1 MVEDEVVVRRK
12 WLSRQSFLDLV
23 GAANL
28 IPGPNSTEMIMHIGH
43 IRAGWPGLVVAGA
56 SFIVPASLITGL
68 IAWFLSLIHI

>member
-43 IRAGWPGLVVAGA
+43 IRVGWPGLCLLYTSRCV
-56 SFIVPASLITGL
+56 
-68 IAWFLSLIHI
+68 